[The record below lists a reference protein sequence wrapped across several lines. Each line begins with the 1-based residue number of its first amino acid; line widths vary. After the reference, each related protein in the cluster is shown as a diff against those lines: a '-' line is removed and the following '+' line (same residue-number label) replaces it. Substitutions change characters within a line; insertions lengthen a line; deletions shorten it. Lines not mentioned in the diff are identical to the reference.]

1 MGHTTPA
8 LILTARSDID
18 SKVENFQAGADDYVV
33 KPVAMA
39 ELSIRVQ
46 ALLRRGPALQE
57 NVLKAGS
64 LEINR
69 LTRQV
74 KRDGKRI
81 ELSPK
86 EYSLLEYLFLH
97 SGRVLSRSMIVEKI
111 WDQSFEGLTN
121 IVDVYIGHL
130 RRKIDEGHEPQADPH
145 RARAGLC
152 LRYRSV
158 PMMILRS
165 VTSRLV
171 LSYCLLLV
179 LLGGGV
185 PGLHRL
191 QFPALYPRDHR
202 QHPGGAGEGG
212 VEYLARLAGISHPA
226 GRGHRAALFAP
237 ESAGPLHP
245 HPRRRQGCFTVPASP
260 ISGDFRPAQV
270 RVPAPANDE
279 MQLTGDMLLYS
290 RDFRDASDNII
301 TVDTGQSDQF
311 SRTVQARLATSL
323 FVGLPDPAFAGGR
336 WPATS

>member
-1 MGHTTPA
+1 MRILIVEDEKKLSDILQRSLKSEGYMVDGVHTAADGLEYAKTYHYDLVIIDLQLPDGTGTTLLKQVRELGHTMPA

-57 NVLKAGS
+57 NVLKAGP

-97 SGRVLSRSMIVEKI
+97 SGRILSRSMIVEKI

-130 RRKIDEGHEPQADPH
+130 RRKIDEGHD
-145 RARAGLC
+145 LK
-152 LRYRSV
+152 L
-158 PMMILRS
+158 I
-165 VTSRLV
+165 
-171 LSYCLLLV
+171 
-179 LLGGGV
+179 
-185 PGLHRL
+185 
-191 QFPALYPRDHR
+191 
-202 QHPGGAGEGG
+202 
-212 VEYLARLAGISHPA
+212 
-226 GRGHRAALFAP
+226 
-237 ESAGPLHP
+237 
-245 HPRRRQGCFTVPASP
+245 
-260 ISGDFRPAQV
+260 
-270 RVPAPANDE
+270 
-279 MQLTGDMLLYS
+279 
-290 RDFRDASDNII
+290 
-301 TVDTGQSDQF
+301 
-311 SRTVQARLATSL
+311 RTVRGLGYMLDTDRLT
-323 FVGLPDPAFAGGR
+323 
-336 WPATS
+336 